1 MLKVS
6 FRINHIQNTLQ
17 RHYHRV
23 QTILVLE
30 QNMLEDRDEIGQNHV
45 VPNSNFLEIFETEK
59 LEGLLETYSDY

>member
-17 RHYHRV
+17 RHCHRG

-30 QNMLEDRDEIGQNHV
+30 QNMLEDRDEIVQNHV

>member
-1 MLKVS
+1 M
-6 FRINHIQNTLQ
+6 
-17 RHYHRV
+17 
-23 QTILVLE
+23 VLE